1 MTSNLR
7 LGCSGWSYDEWVG
20 PIYKSTKE
28 SKLAAYSKVFNL
40 AEINSTFYRNPTKGM
55 VHGWRRY
62 SPDGFL
68 FTAKIPQ
75 TVTHDKMLD
84 VEKGVEKDMRDFCEL
99 MKPLSDSGK
108 LRCLL
113 IQLPPRLRFQ
123 SDKVKKFFEALPDDF
138 EYAIEFRNHSWMC
151 EDAYKLLKDFKI
163 AYTIVDEPLLPP
175 DINITSNFA
184 YVRWHGK
191 GKRPW
196 YNYKYGIEELK
207 PWVPKLKDIAKKT
220 NEVYGFFNNHYHG
233 YAPENCLQVLEM
245 LGVITSEQTEA
256 KKRIDDF
263 REGKIS
269 IPQVESLKP
278 KVAALTDFKSMS
290 IEDMNVDELLD
301 VFMDKGRLRRAREIE
316 DKELEI
322 EELSSE
328 MIKAKIR
335 DYFIIVDI
343 INKKVTHNCG
353 DWSRC
358 IVNKGF
364 CKHLGKLMLAIPK
377 EKAEKIMRNIQT
389 ELELWDFAGTY

>member
-28 SKLAAYSKVFNL
+28 SKLATYSRIFNL
-40 AEINSTFYRNPTKGM
+40 GEINSTFYRNPTKGM
-55 VHGWRRY
+55 VYGWRRY

-84 VEKGVEKDMRDFCEL
+84 VEKGVEKDLKDFCEL
-99 MKPLSDSGK
+99 MRLLSDSGK

-123 SDKVKKFFEALPDDF
+123 SEKVKKFFEILPDDF

-263 REGKIS
+263 REGMIS